1 MMLLDLYT
9 DSVMKKKVEIVKAD
23 SVDEANII
31 CKWAAMFQRTED
43 WQITNNWI
51 CSTFL

>member
-9 DSVMKKKVEIVKAD
+9 DSIMKKKVEIVKAD

-31 CKWAAMFQRTED
+31 CKWATMFQRTED
-43 WQITNNWI
+43 WKITNNWI